1 MAIHR
6 YERHNNKKSR
16 NYWTQDEFNK
26 FLEHSER

>member
-16 NYWTQDEFNK
+16 NYWTQDEFNN
-26 FLEHSER
+26 SWTQ